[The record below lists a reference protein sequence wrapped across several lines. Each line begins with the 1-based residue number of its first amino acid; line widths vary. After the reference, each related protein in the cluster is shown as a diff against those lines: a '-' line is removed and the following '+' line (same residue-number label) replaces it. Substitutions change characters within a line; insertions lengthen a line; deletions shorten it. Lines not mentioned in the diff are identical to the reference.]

1 MENPKKNNDKKDK
14 RAYMEAL
21 SLGTELVGPII
32 MGGLGGYWLD
42 KSNNTGTKWTLILI
56 GVGIVIGVYNFI
68 KIIKRLNN

>member
-1 MENPKKNNDKKDK
+1 MEDPKKNNKEK

-42 KSNNTGTKWTLILI
+42 KSKNTGTTWTLILLALGIII
-56 GVGIVIGVYNFI
+56 GIYNFI
-68 KIIKRLNN
+68 KIVRKLNK